1 MSSDFLA
8 ELKLN
13 ETVVDD
19 INKFVNS
26 TLNNTMQ
33 SITTDHVAEER
44 LLIIIKS
51 SFLVIILAITFLFG
65 FLPLLW

>member
-8 ELKLN
+8 GLKLN
-13 ETVVDD
+13 ETVIDD

-26 TLNNTMQ
+26 SLNTTMQ
-33 SITTDHVAEER
+33 TITDQVAEER
-44 LLIIIKS
+44 LLIIMKS